1 MVIVIV
7 IYLVQFF
14 FISNII
20 KASGS
25 HRNRSNSL
33 CSSVDDI
40 VLSYIVNV
48 LEQIG
53 EDEEFGVDD
62 FAEIMAAYIPGF
74 DTVSRYLYLTHLW
87 AYSIIIND
95 NNNNNDNH
103 NDNNNNH

>member
-1 MVIVIV
+1 M
-7 IYLVQFF
+7 
-14 FISNII
+14 
-20 KASGS
+20 
-25 HRNRSNSL
+25 
-33 CSSVDDI
+33 
-40 VLSYIVNV
+40 

-95 NNNNNDNH
+95 NNNNVIKDVNIVH
-103 NDNNNNH
+103 RGVR